1 MVTFPGII
9 TINIDKLII
18 NYEDLKSIN
27 ILLPSPNPI
36 NETSNPRIKNNQKF
50 AFIIFKPVYKF

>member
-9 TINIDKLII
+9 TINIDKFII

-27 ILLPSPNPI
+27 IFLPSPNPK
-36 NETSNPRIKNNQKF
+36 NETNSPRIKNSQKF

>member
-27 ILLPSPNPI
+27 IFLPSPNPK
-36 NETSNPRIKNNQKF
+36 NETNSPRIKNSQKF
-50 AFIIFKPVYKF
+50 AFIIFKPV

>member
-9 TINIDKLII
+9 TINIDKLMI

-27 ILLPSPNPI
+27 ILLPSPNPL
-36 NETSNPRIKNNQKF
+36 NETSNPRIKKIQKF

>member
-1 MVTFPGII
+1 MVTLPGII
-9 TINIDKLII
+9 TINIDKLMI

-27 ILLPSPNPI
+27 ILLPSPNP
-36 NETSNPRIKNNQKF
+36 NNWKSSPRIKNNQKF